1 MTRRLL
7 IVLFAFA
14 VAAAGTATAYAR
26 QSSTPTLVGTVGP
39 GYTIKLTRN
48 GKAVKTL
55 KHGKYKF
62 VIHDRS
68 GIHGFSMDGPNGFDK
83 DFTAIAGTANKT
95 VTVTLKAGKYK
106 YYCPAHESQ
115 MFGNFK
121 AT

>member
-1 MTRRLL
+1 MAKRLL
-7 IVLFAFA
+7 IVLFTFA
-14 VAAAGTATAYAR
+14 VAAAGTATAYAH
-26 QSSTPTLVGTVGP
+26 QSSTPTLVATVGP

-62 VIHDRS
+62 VVRDKSSIHA
-68 GIHGFSMDGPNGFDK
+68 FAMDGPNGFDK
-83 DFTAIAGTANKT
+83 DFTEVPFSGTKT

-106 YYCPAHESQ
+106 YYCPPHESQ